1 MTNKAPASANPS
13 QRSGKLTDAKRERL
27 IEIQKREQL
36 KGMLVNK
43 FKLKY
48 GNNAN
53 ISKFIDNE
61 VQKFLANDRLT
72 ENNLLGLDAKIG
84 KEANLREKKNNIL
97 DDRLSQRS
105 KSAVSRGGDAQSQG
119 LSAANLEALNGKNRK
134 NVQADNQ
141 SIRSA
146 SAYSGVSGVAK
157 NSKYFHFIHKISL
170 NRRQIVLNFK
180 NIQLGTKDRNLF
192 RN

>member
-1 MTNKAPASANPS
+1 M
-13 QRSGKLTDAKRERL
+13 TDAKRERL
-27 IEIQKREQL
+27 IEIQKREEL

-84 KEANLREKKNNIL
+84 KEANLRDKKNNIL
-97 DDRLSQRS
+97 DDRLS
-105 KSAVSRGGDAQSQG
+105 
-119 LSAANLEALNGKNRK
+119 
-134 NVQADNQ
+134 
-141 SIRSA
+141 
-146 SAYSGVSGVAK
+146 
-157 NSKYFHFIHKISL
+157 
-170 NRRQIVLNFK
+170 
-180 NIQLGTKDRNLF
+180 
-192 RN
+192 